1 MSKTKDAF
9 ALRDFDR
16 TRILQRPYFKDFNF
30 DKTLTDEK
38 ILSSLSAQIGDSITE
53 LERKNETLCEIRNRL
68 HEYAKRIE
76 KHTDKI
82 RLWGSNKDE
91 QSAEY
96 SRALGLTV
104 DLVVIN
110 ASLLGFSIA
119 VAQFLRNSDSILRK
133 RYRDRFAQ
141 RLKRARERAGLSRRD
156 VAQMLGYTTNGFA
169 ELEKPRSEPNLTALI
184 RLSRNLNVSTD
195 WLLGLK

>member
-30 DKTLTDEK
+30 DKDLTDEK

-53 LERKNETLCEIRNRL
+53 LERKNETLS
-68 HEYAKRIE
+68 
-76 KHTDKI
+76 KI
-82 RLWGSNKDE
+82 
-91 QSAEY
+91 Y
-96 SRALGLTV
+96 SRLRKYTEHVLKHMVKVGHYRRYQRADDFAHKVTLAFFELTNFEEAAK
-104 DLVVIN
+104 I
-110 ASLLGFSIA
+110 S
-119 VAQFLRNSDSILRK
+119 LRNSESILRK

>member
-1 MSKTKDAF
+1 MPKTRDAF

-53 LERKNETLCEIRNRL
+53 LERKNETLS
-68 HEYAKRIE
+68 
-76 KHTDKI
+76 KI
-82 RLWGSNKDE
+82 
-91 QSAEY
+91 Y
-96 SRALGLTV
+96 SRLRKYTEHVLKHMVKVGHYRRYQRADDFAHKVTLAFFELTNFEEAAK
-104 DLVVIN
+104 I
-110 ASLLGFSIA
+110 S
-119 VAQFLRNSDSILRK
+119 LRNSESILRK